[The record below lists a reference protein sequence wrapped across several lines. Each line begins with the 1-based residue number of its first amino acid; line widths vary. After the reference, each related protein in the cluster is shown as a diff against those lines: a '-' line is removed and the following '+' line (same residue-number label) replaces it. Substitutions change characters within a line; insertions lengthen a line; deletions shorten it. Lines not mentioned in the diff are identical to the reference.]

1 MNKELYHILIIFYSI
16 YRIDIMLIDR
26 AQWEINI
33 VVIIKMISI

>member
-1 MNKELYHILIIFYSI
+1 MNKELYHILIIFYFI